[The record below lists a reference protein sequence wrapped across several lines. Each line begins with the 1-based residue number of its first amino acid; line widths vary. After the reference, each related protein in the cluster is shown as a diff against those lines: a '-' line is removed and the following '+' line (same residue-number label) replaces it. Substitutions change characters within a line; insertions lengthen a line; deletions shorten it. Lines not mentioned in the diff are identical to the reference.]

1 MYFQGDSVIRY
12 FEITAE
18 HPFVHYI
25 NTFQTPDPQ
34 RGIGMMPKRGCDVSI
49 CEISK
54 FYRLNNSGL
63 CQAISMTVPRK
74 VIYFKIFYNCKFKNL
89 NSFYIFSQSYFK
101 KIYIQILLEIFLQ
114 QMQKIGLMVKMLN
127 LS

>member
-1 MYFQGDSVIRY
+1 MIRY

-49 CEISK
+49 CEIAK

-63 CQAISMTVPRK
+63 CQVISMTVPRK
-74 VIYFKIFYNCKFKNL
+74 VTIEPFYFPFMFK
-89 NSFYIFSQSYFK
+89 S
-101 KIYIQILLEIFLQ
+101 ILHHI
-114 QMQKIGLMVKMLN
+114 
-127 LS
+127 